1 MGKYKKQPWY
11 IYALAAIILLTV
23 TFSDWLSQHKVVFVI
38 DIAVLL
44 VLAFGILLLRA
55 LKEWKKSD
63 EEILAGFTFKNLM
76 QQERAVEPRRVVFGA
91 VSGLAVFLF
100 IISRSGPMPR
110 PVKIIF
116 SIAVVIVTAV
126 NLSVLLRKKKHG
138 TPARKVII
146 APREIAAFFLGLIP
160 CLFFCV
166 FIGVGA
172 YHGVWWFVLPPGL
185 IFLVNF
191 SRPLVAAVRS
201 VYRRF
206 HADDEVHVRKGKEI
220 DPWDRPDTDPE
231 KHRRK

>member
-1 MGKYKKQPWY
+1 MGKYKKQSWY
-11 IYALAAIILLTV
+11 IYALAAIIFLTV

-44 VLAFGILLLRA
+44 VLAFGILLFSS

-63 EEILAGFTFKNLM
+63 EEILAGFARKNLI
-76 QQERAVEPRRVVFGA
+76 QQEQPVTPRRLIFGA
-91 VSGLAVFLF
+91 ISGLAVFLF
-100 IISRSGPMPR
+100 IISGSGPMPR

-126 NLSVLLRKKKHG
+126 NLFMLLRKKHG
-138 TPARKVII
+138 TPARKVIV

-166 FIGVGA
+166 FIGIGT
-172 YHGVWWFVLPPGL
+172 YHGIWWFVLPPGL
-185 IFLVNF
+185 FFLFAF

-220 DPWDRPDTDPE
+220 DPWDRSDTDPE
-231 KHRRK
+231 KYRRK